1 MKLSIITVC
10 LNSEKT
16 IEKTIKSI
24 INQDY
29 QDFELIVIDGGS
41 IDGTLKILDQYKK
54 WITYMV
60 SEKDTGIYEAI
71 NKGIKVSSGEIISLI
86 HSDDCLYDNQVLSNV
101 VYNFKKNLELDCLIG
116 TTLITKLNT
125 KKIIRKYSARHFKK
139 WMMYFG
145 VSPPHPSSFFK
156 KKIYDNCGLY
166 KVSYKIAGDFEFFLR
181 TIIKNKI
188 VIDTIDKNYVIMQHG
203 GISSR
208 SLQSNLISTKEIF
221 KSFKDNRLYS
231 NFFLI
236 SLRFPIKLFQ
246 FFFR

>member
-10 LNSEKT
+10 LNSKKT

-24 INQDY
+24 VNQDY
-29 QDFELIVIDGGS
+29 KDYELIIIDGGS
-41 IDGTLKILDQYKK
+41 TDGTLKILNQYKK

-101 VYNFKKNLELDCLIG
+101 VYNFKKNVELDCLIG

-156 KKIYDNCGLY
+156 KK
-166 KVSYKIAGDFEFFLR
+166 FM
-181 TIIKNKI
+181 IIVVFIK
-188 VIDTIDKNYVIMQHG
+188 YH
-203 GISSR
+203 
-208 SLQSNLISTKEIF
+208 
-221 KSFKDNRLYS
+221 
-231 NFFLI
+231 
-236 SLRFPIKLFQ
+236 IKLLVILNSFLEQ
-246 FFFR
+246 